1 MSAVTESKSFQE
13 KMQDRIRDSIGDL
26 ISEEELKT
34 LIDRGMEEAFF
45 KGKVIRD
52 SYGRVQREELPL
64 IHQMV
69 NDHIKP
75 IVEQEV
81 AKYIDN
87 NREQV
92 AEIVQQ
98 TLEVGAGTL
107 LIKALNQTFQNSL
120 ISLQNSMITDLRNN
134 GVIR

>member
-45 KGKVIRD
+45 KGKVIKD